1 MATKKILPD
10 RGSLESALNA
20 AAAVVTQKA
29 PERPENEAVKFV
41 NIRLKE
47 TEYKQLAKLAIDA
60 GITKAAFCKISAL
73 YIAEMVEQ
81 GALSIGGGGIIDRR
95 R

>member
-1 MATKKILPD
+1 MAN
-10 RGSLESALNA
+10 RLNKAIEA
-20 AAAVVTQKA
+20 AKEVLTVDV
-29 PERPENEAVKFV
+29 ERPADEAVKFI

-60 GITKAAFCKISAL
+60 GITKAGFCKIASL

-81 GALSIGGGGIIDRR
+81 GAFTIGGGGIIDRR
-95 R
+95 RQA